1 MPQVVVTIDGKTFRM
16 ACAEGEEDHLV
27 SLAAEVDGRVND
39 LRRNF
44 GEIGDQR
51 LVVMAAIMATD
62 ELAEQ
67 RRRIAVLEEALADAH
82 RDRDQAVRRAETGEG
97 RFVGHLNDVA
107 EAIERVTEKID
118 RRGG

>member
-16 ACAEGEEDHLV
+16 ACAEGEEDHLTG
-27 SLAAEVDGRVND
+27 LAAEVDDRVNE
-39 LRRNF
+39 LRKSF

-67 RRRIAVLEEALADAH
+67 RRKVAALEQAMADAAN
-82 RDRDQAVRRAETGEG
+82 DRADAINGLNAGET
-97 RFVGHLNDVA
+97 RFVAHMNEVA
-107 EAIERVTEKID
+107 AAIESVAARID
-118 RRGG
+118 GRS

>member
-16 ACAEGEEDHLV
+16 ACAEGEEAHLTG
-27 SLAAEVDGRVND
+27 LAAEVDGRVNE
-39 LRRNF
+39 LRKSF

-67 RRRIAVLEEALADAH
+67 RRRIATLEQTLAETERARQDAIH
-82 RDRDQAVRRAETGEG
+82 RAEAGDE
-97 RFVGHLNDVA
+97 RLVAHLNAVSDA
-107 EAIERVTEKID
+107 ID
-118 RRGG
+118 RATAKFSS